1 MVLYKMFG
9 LIKKVV
15 ILALPA
21 ISVSPYCLLLKN
33 QKCAVRKVVIDND
46 YMTFPYRI
54 KVDKCVGS

>member
-9 LIKKVV
+9 LIKKVG
-15 ILALPA
+15 ILALSA
-21 ISVSPYCLLLKN
+21 ISILPYCLLLKK
-33 QKCAVRKVVIDND
+33 QKCTVRKVVIDND